1 MRRLSEPPLAILLTL
16 MLAAIARADGFIVVH
31 DSPARPDHFGF
42 APLEVTYHRVT
53 VEIDGNVA
61 TTSVDQEF
69 YNPNA
74 RQLEGTYLFPLP
86 AGATIDKFS
95 MDVNGQMTDAELLD
109 ADRARQVYE
118 EIVRRYRDPA
128 LLEYAGSGA
137 FKVRIFPIEANGRK
151 HVKIT
156 YTQVLKPD
164 AGLVEYVYPLN
175 TEKFSARPL
184 KDVSVKVALRSE
196 RSIKSIYSPSHD
208 VDVTRA
214 AGDRSATVG
223 FEARDVRPDTD
234 FKLIWSTQASPVA
247 INLLAYRN
255 ASDEGHFLLLA
266 SPGTDVATAQV
277 QPKDVC
283 FVVDTSGSM
292 AGPKME
298 QARKALLF
306 CLANLNAGDRFE
318 IIRFSTEAEAFNG
331 KLVDASEENVKKAYA
346 FVKELK
352 PRGGTAIA
360 DAMQRA
366 IELFTDESSRPHVVI
381 FLTDGQPTI
390 GETNPDKI
398 VNISTPGRSGVR
410 GATPRLAAPRIFS
423 FGIGTDINTHL
434 LDRIAN
440 ATRGMSQYVLP
451 DEDIE
456 VKVTSFYEKIRSPV
470 LGDVEIDVPD
480 PRVRLSEV
488 YPNVLPDLFKGE
500 TLMAFGRYHGFGKT
514 QVRVRGVMNGETK
527 EFVADVEFAEHQTK
541 HAYVPRLW
549 ATRRVGWLL
558 EEIRLNGESRE
569 LKDEVV
575 RLAREHGIVTPY
587 TAYLILEDERVRNVP
602 VALRTMREMEADRA
616 VAADV
621 ARQYQAREQAA
632 GPQAVNDS
640 VTLQRMKT
648 GYNEAQV
655 QTGAAGMNK
664 SLPATVPTGA
674 AGYKVAQ
681 NYGQQVRVLN
691 GRAFYQNGSTWTD
704 AQVQTKQDL
713 KRREIAFNGDD
724 YFALLRTHPDAA
736 PWLSLGNEVDV
747 VIGDTLY
754 VIR

>member
-1 MRRLSEPPLAILLTL
+1 MRRLSLPLRSVLLTL
-16 MLAAIARADGFIVVH
+16 ILTTLAHADGFIVVH
-31 DSPARPDHFGF
+31 DSPGRPDHFPF

-53 VEIDGNVA
+53 VAIDGNVA
-61 TTSVDQEF
+61 TTHVDQEF

-95 MDVNGQMTDAELLD
+95 MDVNGTMTDAELLD
-109 ADRARQVYE
+109 ADRARQIYE
-118 EIVRRYRDPA
+118 EIVRKYRDPA
-128 LLEYAGSGA
+128 LLEYAGSAA
-137 FKVRIFPIEANGRK
+137 FKVRIFPIEPNGKK

-156 YTQVLKPD
+156 YTQVLRPD

-184 KDVSVKVALRSE
+184 RDVSVNVSLRCE
-196 RSIKSIYSPSHD
+196 RPIKSIYSPSHD

-223 FEARDVRPDTD
+223 LEARDVRPDTD
-234 FKLIWSTQASPVA
+234 FKLIWSTDESPVA
-247 INLLAYRN
+247 INLLTYRN
-255 ASDEGHFLLLA
+255 APDDGYFLLLA
-266 SPGTDVATAQV
+266 SPGTDVAPAQV

-318 IIRFSTEAEAFNG
+318 IIRFSTEAEPLHG
-331 KLVDASEENVKKAYA
+331 KLVDANDENVKKSYA
-346 FVKELK
+346 FVSALK

-360 DAMQRA
+360 DAIKLATEASNR
-366 IELFTDESSRPHVVI
+366 DSSRPYIVI

-390 GETNPDKI
+390 GETNPDRI
-398 VNISTPGRSGVR
+398 VEQVKTSGV
-410 GATPRLAAPRIFS
+410 PRVFS

-434 LDRIAN
+434 LDRIAV
-440 ATRGMSQYVLP
+440 ATRAVSQYVLP

-456 VKVTSFYEKIRSPV
+456 VKVASFYTKIQSPV
-470 LGDVEIDVPD
+470 LSD
-480 PRVRLSEV
+480 VRLALSDQSGIRVSQV

-500 TLMAFGRYHGFGKT
+500 TLMAFGRYTGSGRAT
-514 QVRVRGVMNGETK
+514 VRVSGRLNGESK
-527 EFVADVEFAEHQTK
+527 EFVADVDFTNHATG

-602 VALRTMREMEADRA
+602 IALRTMREMEADRA

-621 ARQYQAREQAA
+621 ARQYQARARAA

-655 QTGAAGMNK
+655 QTGAAGMSK
-664 SLPATVPTGA
+664 SPPSTLPAGS

-681 NYGQQVRVLN
+681 NYGQQVRVLK

-704 AQVQTKQDL
+704 AQVQSKQNL
-713 KRREIAFNGDD
+713 TRREVAFNGDE
-724 YFALLRTHPDAA
+724 YFALLRAHPDAA
-736 PWLSLGNEVDV
+736 PWLSLGSEVDL
-747 VIGDTLY
+747 VIGETLY